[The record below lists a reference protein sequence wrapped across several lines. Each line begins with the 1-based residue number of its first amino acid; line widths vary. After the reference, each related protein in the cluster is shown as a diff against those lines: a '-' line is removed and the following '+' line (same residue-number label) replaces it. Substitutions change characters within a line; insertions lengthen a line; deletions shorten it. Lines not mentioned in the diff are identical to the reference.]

1 MFKSELA
8 KLAGVSSRTF
18 RRYLATRRAI
28 LTAMGVSPFARKLPP
43 QAVHYISEDYCID
56 LPPCLKWLLSP
67 FSRGGASRY
76 VSSGLKG
83 TRPFPNVVTLYPVS
97 EPHGT
102 KSPLVH

>member
-56 LPPCLKWLLSP
+56 IPPCAIIKIFIKRIF
-67 FSRGGASRY
+67 FSGT
-76 VSSGLKG
+76 SGLKG
-83 TRPFPNVVTLYPVS
+83 TTPFANVVTLYPVS